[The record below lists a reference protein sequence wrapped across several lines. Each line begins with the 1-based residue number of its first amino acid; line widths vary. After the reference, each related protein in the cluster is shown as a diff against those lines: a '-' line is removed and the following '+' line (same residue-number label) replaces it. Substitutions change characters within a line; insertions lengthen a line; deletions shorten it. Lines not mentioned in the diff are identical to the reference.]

1 MSSRIKIQLQPF
13 HTQSKNEVIYTWKF
27 VNLYYIIFL
36 KIQYWYLQH
45 LLPRACLVIAWKVSK
60 YGPEK
65 TPYMDNFLI
74 VFLIE
79 IKLLTRLNLGLSYF
93 RQNNFKKDIVN
104 PLCCCSL
111 EVEPTSNFSLQCQT
125 WNTFVNVPSM
135 KSLKLI
141 HVFWH
146 LIKNLP
152 QNCFYIERVNKI
164 I

>member
-1 MSSRIKIQLQPF
+1 MGSKYASDMCIKTMTIFCSINQKRVITF
-13 HTQSKNEVIYTWKF
+13 IICRREKNTITTFPYTIKEWRKF
-27 VNLYYIIFL
+27 VNLYYINFL
-36 KIQYWYLQH
+36 KTQYWYLQH

-125 WNTFVNVPSM
+125 WNTFANV
-135 KSLKLI
+135 
-141 HVFWH
+141 
-146 LIKNLP
+146 
-152 QNCFYIERVNKI
+152 
-164 I
+164 